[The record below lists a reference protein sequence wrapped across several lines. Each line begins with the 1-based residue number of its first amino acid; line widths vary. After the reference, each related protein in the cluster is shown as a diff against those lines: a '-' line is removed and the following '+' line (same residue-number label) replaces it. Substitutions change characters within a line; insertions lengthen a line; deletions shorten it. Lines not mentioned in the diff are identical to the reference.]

1 MATTFAA
8 DSEPS
13 SIPAKTSQPS
23 SERLLSLDALRGF
36 DMFWIVGGR
45 EVVFAILTVLAAKH
59 WLVSETVPGWFK
71 KFMEHPDWNGF
82 SAYDLIFPLFIFMAG
97 VSMPF
102 SFAKHVARG
111 ESRGQLY
118 WKITR
123 RAVLLV
129 LLGLICQGL
138 LKFDFANLR
147 CASVLGRI
155 GLAYFFAA
163 LISFHT
169 STRGR
174 VAWIVVILL
183 GYWAAMMLIPVP
195 GFGAGN
201 LQPGQ
206 TLADWI
212 DRRFLP
218 GKLYKIVRDPEGIL
232 STIPAIATCLL
243 GVLAGQWLRES
254 RRSGLVRA
262 AALLIAGA
270 VCLLLGGLWSQSF
283 PLNKNLWTSSFV
295 LWAGGWSLLLLGLF
309 YLVIDV
315 WGWKKWAFFFAVI
328 GVNAITIYVG
338 HDFIDFPAVGQLIFS
353 REPIYK
359 ALLLPSATVA
369 TEWLFL
375 YVLYRSRIFLRL

>member
-1 MATTFAA
+1 MTTDNPTTA
-8 DSEPS
+8 EPS
-13 SIPAKTSQPS
+13 PIPPTPPQPGS
-23 SERLLSLDALRGF
+23 DRLLSLDALRGF

-45 EVVFAILTVLAAKH
+45 EVFLALLALMVGKQ
-59 WLVSETVPGWFK
+59 WLVTPDQLAWFTA
-71 KFMEHPDWNGF
+71 ELHHPEWNGF
-82 SAYDLIFPLFIFMAG
+82 TFYDLIFPLFIFLTG

-102 SFAKHVARG
+102 ALAKRVARG
-111 ESRGQLY
+111 DSTFQLY
-118 WKITR
+118 WKVTR

-353 REPIYK
+353 RAPIYK